1 VTKKLWRITRFV
13 TDKKHRGVA
22 STALEAALESIRRKG
37 GGVVEAYPLIPW
49 EQVCRARVHRCG
61 HAPAF
66 GNSSTHGTLS
76 MFEKLGFKA
85 VGPYGL
91 SNVVVRRTVAGGKAG
106 GREVKG
112 DAR

>member
-1 VTKKLWRITRFV
+1 
-13 TDKKHRGVA
+13 
-22 STALEAALESIRRKG
+22 
-37 GGVVEAYPLIPW
+37 
-49 EQVCRARVHRCG
+49 
-61 HAPAF
+61 
-66 GNSSTHGTLS
+66 